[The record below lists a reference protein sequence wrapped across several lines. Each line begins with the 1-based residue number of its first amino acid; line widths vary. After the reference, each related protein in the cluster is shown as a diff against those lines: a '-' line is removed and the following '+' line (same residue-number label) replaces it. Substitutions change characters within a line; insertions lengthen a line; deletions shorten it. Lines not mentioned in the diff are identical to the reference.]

1 MLALALS
8 LAPTFLQEP
17 VQLEMF
23 LSRGVDQVPLAENAP
38 LVLGET
44 VVCTIDLRINPQY
57 LEEHV
62 VPRWRRP
69 MDLQFELTTPW
80 LNGASGLQLLESTP
94 PWEGS
99 LATLVIDREPGSLWV
114 MAAQDGTRNF
124 RLQRHLLITAEDW
137 SLDAAS
143 VQWTAADAFAEDLVR
158 GRIAVDP
165 QEQTQSSPSLMGK
178 AQPLNSFGRPEFLGA
193 VGVFHTSLT
202 LHQAAA
208 DGSTTG
214 YWDFRGFGHLD
225 RTMLPDPANGDGF
238 HVRAQRL
245 EELADGLR
253 LHLELMPKSGA
264 AQLGFPLWEA
274 YDPVRQGFG
283 TLVLPRV
290 QLANILEQQTYQAM
304 AMRDSVEKEPEPQPE
319 VTEEREV
326 EGVQPLAETELPA
339 WIVPLILGGS
349 LMIGVILILIAR
361 RQSPEEALS
370 KSAASMEEKPR
381 LVAVTPR
388 PPTDFFDHLST
399 YLEIPRDALYRDDF
413 GTHLA
418 SANLEAALTAKIQA
432 AVERQRLALFAG
444 QGEAPNA
451 EELQLLLNG
460 LRDASA

>member
-17 VQLEMF
+17 VQLEMY
-23 LSRGVDQVPLAENAP
+23 LTRGVDQVPLAENEP

-80 LNGASGLQLLESTP
+80 LNGASGMQLLESTP

-202 LHQAAA
+202 LHEAAA

-214 YWDFRGFGHLD
+214 NWDFRGFGYLD

-264 AQLGFPLWEA
+264 AQLEFPRWEA

-361 RQSPEEALS
+361 RESPEETLS
-370 KSAASMEEKPR
+370 KLAASIEEKPK
-381 LVAVTPR
+381 LAALAPKS
-388 PPTDFFDHLST
+388 PADFFDHLADF
-399 YLEIPRDALYRDDF
+399 LEIPRDALYGDNFAAR
-413 GTHLA
+413 LA
-418 SANLEAALTAKIQA
+418 ASGIKEEQQSKVRTVVAQ
-432 AVERQRLALFAG
+432 QRRALFAEE
-444 QGEAPNA
+444 GEVPS
-451 EELQLLLNG
+451 EESLQQLWTEIITTQ
-460 LRDASA
+460 